1 MLLLCL
7 SHSPLMLSGIEATD
21 PAKHDAFHA
30 GVDDCA
36 KALAEYRPDLL
47 VVFGPDHFNGLFYDL
62 MPSFCIGVEAES
74 TRDWDLPPGKLNV
87 PKELALACVRHVHR
101 AGIDTAVSY
110 RMKVDHGTTIPL
122 HKLTGGLDRYPV
134 LPVVINC
141 AADPRPDFR
150 RTRLL
155 GEAVGK
161 FLSTLEAKRIAIIGS
176 GGLSHDPPTP
186 RIGNAPKEIAD
197 RLIDRRTLSKQDYD
211 TQQGRVIE
219 ACRVLARGGVSILP
233 PSRDWDRRFLTPL
246 LAQKLEAFD
255 DWSDADVDR
264 EAGFG
269 GHEVRCWVAAF
280 AAMRA
285 SGAFSSTEHFHAMI
299 PEWATGMA
307 IVTGRHRADEPAA
320 DKPVP
325 VTT

>member
-1 MLLLCL
+1 MLLICM

-21 PAKHDAFHA
+21 PAKHEGFYA
-30 GVDDCA
+30 GVAQCA
-36 KALAEYRPDLL
+36 KTLADYRPDLL

-62 MPSFCIGVEAES
+62 MPSFCVGLEAES
-74 TRDWDLPPGKLNV
+74 TRDWDLPPGRLDV
-87 PKELALACVRHVHR
+87 PRALALDCVRHLHR

-122 HKLTGGLDRYPV
+122 HKLTGGLDRHPV

-150 RTRLL
+150 RVRMV
-155 GEAVGK
+155 GEAVGT
-161 FLSTLEAKRIAIIGS
+161 FLATLQGKRIAIIGS

-186 RIGNAPKEIAD
+186 RIGSAPKEIAD
-197 RLIDRRTLSKQDYD
+197 RLIDRRILSKADYD
-211 TQQGRVIE
+211 AQQGRVIE
-219 ACRVLARGGVSILP
+219 ACRVLARGGASILP

-246 LAQKLEAFD
+246 LAQDLQAFD
-255 DWSDADVDR
+255 HWSDADVDR

-280 AAMRA
+280 AAMKA
-285 SGAFSSTEHFHAMI
+285 AGAFSAQEHFHAMI

-307 IVTGRHRADEPAA
+307 IVTGRHRADEPLARAA
-320 DKPVP
+320 ESAAA
-325 VTT
+325 